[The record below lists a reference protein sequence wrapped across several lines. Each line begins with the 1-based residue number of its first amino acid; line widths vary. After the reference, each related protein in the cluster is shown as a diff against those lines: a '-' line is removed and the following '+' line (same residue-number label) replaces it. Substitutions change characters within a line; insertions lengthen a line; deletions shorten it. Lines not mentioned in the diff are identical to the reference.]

1 MAAQTM
7 AATWCPAAMGES
19 TKRRYEIDLTT
30 PVVVGG
36 VEGASVRPI
45 AHDDLDSLAR
55 LMIDAYVGTID
66 YEDEDYDDA
75 VEEVRG
81 YLDGDP
87 LLENSYLAEV
97 AGEVASAV
105 LVELVDGAPFI
116 GYVMTVTACK
126 GSGLARLVTTT
137 AMSSLASDGYS
148 KVAFYITVGNK
159 PSEALFKS
167 VGAIPAAG

>member
-1 MAAQTM
+1 
-7 AATWCPAAMGES
+7 
-19 TKRRYEIDLTT
+19 
-30 PVVVGG
+30 
-36 VEGASVRPI
+36 
-45 AHDDLDSLAR
+45 
-55 LMIDAYVGTID
+55 MIDAYVGTID

-116 GYVMTVTACK
+116 GYVMTVPTCK

-137 AMSSLASDGYS
+137 AMSSPASDGYS
-148 KVAFYITVGNK
+148 KVVFYITVGNK

-167 VGAIPAAG
+167 VGAIPALG